1 METQILFLIAFII
14 WSFPSGIIRSR
25 FRKMVYKTDSW
36 LINIQPYFLEET
48 KVLLGMHNIKKDENR
63 RLISFYR
70 FYLVV
75 YLLLFLGILCF

>member
-48 KVLLGMHNIKKDENR
+48 KVLFGIHNIKKKEDIK
-63 RLISFYR
+63 LINFYR
-70 FYLVV
+70 FYLAI
-75 YLLLFLGILCF
+75 YLLLFVGLIYF